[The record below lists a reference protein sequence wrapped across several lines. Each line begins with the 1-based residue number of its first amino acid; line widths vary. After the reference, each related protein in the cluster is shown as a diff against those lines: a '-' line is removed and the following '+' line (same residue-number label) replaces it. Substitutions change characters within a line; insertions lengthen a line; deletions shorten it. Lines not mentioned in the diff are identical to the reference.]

1 MRLKIET
8 GITSGSFSKL
18 EMVGQMECILLWN
31 TVLHAVCSF
40 CTFWALTYCVLFLR
54 CIWISFEI
62 GGSILSS
69 WTQPTFF
76 PISDRRKWVKLL
88 QTVTVTGTVSIL
100 KAPVQFRSLIQ
111 GQQETVLMIFLIFWT
126 TGEQKLPVVQ
136 PCLVWLKPASTRDEA
151 QLDRTARVL
160 KVTFSPSD
168 LTDLSVYW

>member
-1 MRLKIET
+1 M
-8 GITSGSFSKL
+8 
-18 EMVGQMECILLWN
+18 
-31 TVLHAVCSF
+31 CSF
-40 CTFWALTYCVLFLR
+40 CTFWALTYCVLYIR
-54 CIWISFEI
+54 CISFSFEI

-69 WTQPTFF
+69 WTQPKLF

-100 KAPVQFRSLIQ
+100 KAPVRFRSLIQ
-111 GQQETVLMIFLIFWT
+111 GQQEIFVDFWT

-160 KVTFSPSD
+160 KVTFSLSD
-168 LTDLSVYW
+168 LTDLSVYWKALARANRSGEHASIPMRTSLWHLKYAVMNAAN